1 MSRGRI
7 KMIAVLSAV
16 LAVAGAALAG
26 SALADAPSPEL
37 KAHLAKLDSGPKTIN
52 VAKYPAEQKA
62 AYKVFDKKCSKCHT
76 IARPINSDFVLPA
89 QWERY
94 IKRMMYKPNS
104 QMNDQDGKT
113 IYKFLVY
120 DASVRKTE
128 ALRKALQDLT
138 DERAAALE
146 RIKAVNPSFTMP

>member
-1 MSRGRI
+1 MSHARTKTVG
-7 KMIAVLSAV
+7 
-16 LAVAGAALAG
+16 VASFLVAFGWAALAG
-26 SALADAPSPEL
+26 QAAGEAQSPEL
-37 KAHLAKLDSGPKTIN
+37 KAHLAKLDAGAKTID
-52 VAKYPAEQKA
+52 VSKYPDEQKA
-62 AYKVFDKKCSKCHT
+62 GYKLFAKKCSKCHT

-128 ALRKALQDLT
+128 ALRKALHELT
-138 DERAAALE
+138 DERAAAVDK
-146 RIKAVNPSFTMP
+146 IKAVNPSFTMP